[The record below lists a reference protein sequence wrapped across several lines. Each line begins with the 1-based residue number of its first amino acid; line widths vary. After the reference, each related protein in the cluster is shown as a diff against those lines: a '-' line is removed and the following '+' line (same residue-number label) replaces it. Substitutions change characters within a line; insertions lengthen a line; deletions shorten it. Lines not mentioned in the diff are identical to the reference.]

1 MQETFFFCS
10 ITPRANLSEVSTSLA
25 HQDWLQ
31 KPPAVQLLPALP
43 VVTCVR
49 AQESGRVVIV
59 AALLAALLA
68 AAIEDKQLRQ
78 ISPLDTSIFTAR
90 PKTPQGSS
98 FISLGLQR
106 ETKEVPV

>member
-59 AALLAALLA
+59 AALLAA
-68 AAIEDKQLRQ
+68 AIEDKQLRQ
-78 ISPLDTSIFTAR
+78 ISPLDTSSFTAR